1 MDDDQIAKQLLH
13 EKLSQGTRLTG
24 GPQVPFKDVCNRDFK
39 AFQINTQI
47 EEAIASDR
55 KHRRQ
60 AVNQG
65 FGPRQRL
72 LVFLCALA
80 AAGILLMHFLGVEFT
95 SALYNKE
102 KKQEN
107 NTERKE
113 IMGDTERN
121 GLRSNR
127 QLIFPDHFS
136 AVVMQ
141 FVGYRLQLP
150 VTGSTVIQHTVRS
163 EALKAFLTVFFPSC
177 LSVSSLFFL
186 LHPHLQ
192 LLHRHFLRHC

>member
-47 EEAIASDR
+47 EEAIAADR

-80 AAGILLMHFLGVEFT
+80 AAGILLTHFMGVEFT

-121 GLRSNR
+121 GLRSN
-127 QLIFPDHFS
+127 
-136 AVVMQ
+136 
-141 FVGYRLQLP
+141 
-150 VTGSTVIQHTVRS
+150 
-163 EALKAFLTVFFPSC
+163 
-177 LSVSSLFFL
+177 
-186 LHPHLQ
+186 
-192 LLHRHFLRHC
+192 